1 MSMKTLLAG
10 LGLAAVGMG
19 AVTADAASLPQA
31 YSRREWI
38 QSTGNQYIKIDYW
51 HTATTRVELAC
62 HIPKPT
68 SGSYPVMFGS
78 RNANAGSCAYYFAA
92 RFFGANCAMFCLTG
106 NEGRQNTTTHLY
118 DEDIIIRTD
127 GATKTATWENASGE
141 GGSVTTTGTAGN
153 GLCSW
158 TLFWLNKATSRDG
171 VTLDDGG
178 STYKFYS
185 MKIYEGETLV
195 CDLVPVM
202 RQSDEVAGVYDLQRD
217 CFFANGK
224 PENPFKV
231 GDPYA
236 GDLAAVLTV
245 PDDTTVDGIHTLQG
259 ASVSVTN
266 SKTGETLVEGT
277 DYTVAW
283 GDLSAPGT
291 QEVLVTGE
299 TGTPYEGATK
309 RLTFETKLAPDA
321 RRPYL
326 PAGYTEVDW
335 VSSTLGGNQWV
346 NTGVVHTPTTEVTC
360 VCFAESK
367 LNGMQYGSL
376 FGSRNGSYQY
386 NCYCYFVR
394 FNGASCYSRTG
405 NEKTGSTFLFDKLV
419 TVSTLNATAT
429 VTDGTT
435 TNTITTT
442 GTLDEGKS
450 PFLLFC
456 HNNAGSATGA
466 SPGDHCVAKIY
477 SFVMCE
483 GDVKAC
489 WLVPCYRNSDGAVGF
504 YDVAHL
510 CEGDGGFRPNGAATA
525 LTKGVD
531 IIRPAKADE
540 TLDFFR
546 TGGEATFV
554 DFIYSVND
562 AALVGAA
569 ATLEWADNAEFTDAS
584 RRDLGASAAY
594 LEEVSGRIEGL
605 RAGKTYYLRL
615 TLRKGGR
622 ADVVRSFSFETPSA
636 AGVIADSVDISWVS
650 GRDPEFTGT
659 VLVFG
664 AGETHRVELHF
675 SEDGETFEKA
685 SELDVAAAGTF
696 TITGVWPA
704 YFKPVKYKLVY
715 VTDDGT
721 SVTSVRERNQPFSAT
736 YTWKGAVTEGDWTNA
751 ANWTISGASVTN
763 PTELY
768 PQRDGYHIVTFPEN
782 KAVTVNL
789 YGGEAFWYVNVGKN
803 ACVTLKGDGA
813 TPVTLNGG
821 SFRISVSGFSLILDN
836 VAFVQS
842 NSGGATQSGTDNMGA
857 NSGIRLQNGSSFMKD
872 GGGWPVNFVSSGDR
886 LELVGGSTLTFV
898 NNVNYFRFYS
908 PDSVV
913 LIDDSVF
920 SCNVPIHLNDAA
932 SDWTIWRFAG
942 EGPLLEAKGG
952 CSVQGAGGAKLVFD
966 APKGGFSA
974 APLKVTGGMLATC
987 NGPVEISVPDKAQ
1000 VWKGSTCT
1008 FPLIDAPSGINTNS
1022 VTLSTGRRTNGTFI
1036 WTTTEGVANPTGLKF
1051 KARVNG
1057 TVLFVR

>member
-1 MSMKTLLAG
+1 MSIKTLLAG
-10 LGLAAVGMG
+10 LCLAAMGMG
-19 AVTADAASLPQA
+19 AVTATAAVPFA
-31 YSRREWI
+31 YSQREWI

-78 RNANAGSCAYYFAA
+78 RDANASSCAYYFAGRWA
-92 RFFGANCAMFCLTG
+92 GSNRSMFCLTG
-106 NEGRQNTTTHLY
+106 SETYGSTDYFY
-118 DEDIIIRTD
+118 DQDITVYTD
-127 GATKTATWENASGE
+127 GATKVATWTNDLGQASSFTCG
-141 GGSVTTTGTAGN
+141 GTAGS
-153 GLCSW
+153 GKCSW
-158 TLFWLNKATSRDG
+158 TLFWLNKATSKDG
-171 VTLDDGG
+171 VLLDAVG
-178 STYKFYS
+178 SVYKFYS

-195 CDLVPVM
+195 CDLVPVV
-202 RQSDEVAGVYDLQRD
+202 RRSDEVAGVYDLQRD

-231 GDPYA
+231 GDPTS
-236 GDLAAVLTV
+236 GVLVAALTL
-245 PDDTTVDGIHTLQG
+245 PDDTTVDGIHPLQG

-266 SKTGETLVEGT
+266 GKTGETLVEGT

-283 GDLSAPGT
+283 VGDFAAPGDH
-291 QEVLVTGE
+291 VAVVTGKP
-299 TGTPYEGATK
+299 GTVYEGFVERLPFELPLAT
-309 RLTFETKLAPDA
+309 DA

-419 TVSTLNATAT
+419 TVSSSNATAV

-450 PFLLFC
+450 PILLFC
-456 HNNAGSATGA
+456 HNNAGSATGV
-466 SPGDHCVAKIY
+466 STLDYCVAKIY

-562 AALVGAA
+562 ESLVGAA

-584 RRDLGASAAY
+584 QRDLGASAAY

-685 SELDVAAAGTF
+685 SELDVAAAGSF
-696 TITGVWPA
+696 TISGVWPA
-704 YFKPVKYKLVY
+704 YFKPVHYKLVY

-721 SVTSVRERNQPFSAT
+721 SVTSDRERNQPFTAT
-736 YTWKGAVTEGDWTNA
+736 YTWKGEVAEGDWTNA
-751 ANWTISGASVTN
+751 ANWTISSASVTN

-782 KAVTVNL
+782 KVVTVNL
-789 YGGEAFWYVNVGKN
+789 YGGETFWYANVGKN

-813 TPVTLNGG
+813 TPVALNGG
-821 SFRISVSGFSLILDN
+821 AFRVGTSGFSLILDN

-857 NSGIRLQNGSSFMKD
+857 NSGIRLQNGSSFVKD

-932 SDWTIWRFAG
+932 SDWTTWRFVG

-974 APLKVTGGMLATC
+974 APLKVSGGLLATC

-1008 FPLIDAPSGINTNS
+1008 FPLIDAPSGINTNN
-1022 VTLSTGRRTNGTFI
+1022 VTFSTGRRTNGTFI
-1036 WTTTEGVANPTGLKF
+1036 WTTTDGVTNPTGLMF
-1051 KARVNG
+1051 KVRIDG
-1057 TVLFVR
+1057 TVLFMR